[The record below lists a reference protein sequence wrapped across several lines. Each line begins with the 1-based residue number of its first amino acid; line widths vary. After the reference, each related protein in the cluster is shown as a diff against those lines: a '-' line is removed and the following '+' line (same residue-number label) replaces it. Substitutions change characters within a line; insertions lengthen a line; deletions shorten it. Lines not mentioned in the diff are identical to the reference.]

1 MSRHYLKFYIMEIAF
16 FVMMGWCGTKY
27 PGWRPWKN
35 PHPHPD
41 PEPWIYTVLVL
52 SIIAGVAG
60 GTLFRN
66 AIMENQFF
74 AGQNAIA
81 SGLAAF
87 ASSGIVTGLASLTK
101 R

>member
-1 MSRHYLKFYIMEIAF
+1 METAF
-16 FVMMGWCGTKY
+16 FLMMGICGTKY

-41 PEPWIYTVLVL
+41 PEPWWVYTVLGL
-52 SIIAGVAG
+52 GLIAGVAG

-66 AIMENQFF
+66 AILENQFF

-87 ASSGIVTGLASLTK
+87 ASSGIVTGLASLAK